1 MDFLHVFDESLQ
13 SLGVLNIE
21 DLPGFI
27 LFVLANKTLPS
38 VTRKLFERDINAD
51 FPVIEDLVSFVK
63 CRIKIL
69 ENVGLSSA
77 KSVSKLKSNAR
88 LSEKLVMVC
97 TKFKAKAK
105 CSICKDNHSIT
116 TCTKFLKMSPPKRF
130 STVTSS

>member
-1 MDFLHVFDESLQ
+1 MVNSLKMTDANYPIVWEKLNNQFDNPRLSAEILVDRIINFRKLNFETVAGLMDFLHVFDKSLQ

-38 VTRKLFERDINAD
+38 VTRELFERDTNAD

-69 ENVGLSSA
+69 ENVVYL
-77 KSVSKLKSNAR
+77 LPN
-88 LSEKLVMVC
+88 LC
-97 TKFKAKAK
+97 
-105 CSICKDNHSIT
+105 
-116 TCTKFLKMSPPKRF
+116 
-130 STVTSS
+130 